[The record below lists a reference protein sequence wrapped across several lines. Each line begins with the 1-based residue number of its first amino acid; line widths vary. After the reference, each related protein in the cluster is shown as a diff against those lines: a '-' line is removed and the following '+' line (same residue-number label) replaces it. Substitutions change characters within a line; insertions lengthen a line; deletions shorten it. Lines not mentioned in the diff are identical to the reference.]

1 MLKRKFARATR
12 GTTMLSATFIGEVQQ
27 GRLHIG
33 QPLAEFEGKRV
44 LVTLIAPDT
53 PLSLSEQA
61 SAPAP
66 RVLASLEA
74 ELLEDTGRIRLP
86 QREFATVQINLV
98 DVGRL
103 PMRVYSSDE
112 ED

>member
-1 MLKRKFARATR
+1 
-12 GTTMLSATFIGEVQQ
+12 MLSATFIGEVQEGQ
-27 GRLHIG
+27 LHIG
-33 QPLAEFEGKRV
+33 QPLAAFEGKQV

-53 PLSLSEQA
+53 PLSSSGQA
-61 SAPAP
+61 SEPAP

-74 ELLEDTGRIRLP
+74 EILEDTGRIRMP
-86 QREFATVQINLV
+86 PREVATVSINLV

-103 PMRVYSSDE
+103 PMRVYSSEE

>member
-1 MLKRKFARATR
+1 
-12 GTTMLSATFIGEVQQ
+12 MLSITFIGEVQQ

-33 QPLAEFEGKRV
+33 QPLAEFEGKQV
-44 LVTLIAPDT
+44 LVTLIAPDL
-53 PLSLSEQA
+53 PLSSGGASE
-61 SAPAP
+61 PAP

-74 ELLEDTGRIRLP
+74 EILEDPGRIRMP
-86 QREFATVQINLV
+86 QREVTPVQVKVV

-103 PMRVYSSDE
+103 PMRVYSSEE

>member
-1 MLKRKFARATR
+1 
-12 GTTMLSATFIGEVQQ
+12 MLSATFIGEVQQ

-33 QPLAEFEGKRV
+33 QPLVDFEGKQV

-53 PLSLSEQA
+53 PLSFAQA

-74 ELLEDTGRIRLP
+74 EVLEDTGRIRMP
-86 QREFATVQINLV
+86 QRDVEPVQINIV